1 MFLCNI
7 VFIMFKFVDIG
18 KGLDGRR
25 VRGRES
31 ESESESVILT
41 T

>member
-1 MFLCNI
+1 MFLYSI
-7 VFIMFKFVDIG
+7 VFIMFHLADIG
-18 KGLDGRR
+18 KGMDGRR